1 MHVNTA
7 TESLSVTGFAPDPRQ
22 LKRVGA
28 GIAISIALH
37 ALLLSIYR
45 QPHGAP
51 APAAPDRLTVRLR
64 PVQPAAP
71 PVPAPQ
77 AVPKRQEPARPAPA
91 RRARPARPVISVA
104 PETRASKD
112 EETFKVEPAPAS
124 PAPDDAAPSLA
135 PAPAFDLNA
144 ARALARAQANA
155 PDPAKAGTALE
166 RLPPKPLETESRLSR
181 SIQAAKRGNCKDGI
195 PGGLFA
201 PLYLMM
207 DKKDHGCKW

>member
-1 MHVNTA
+1 MNAITP
-7 TESLSVTGFAPDPRQ
+7 SLPSAGFAPDARQ

-37 ALLLSIYR
+37 ALLLSIQR
-45 QPHGAP
+45 QPHTAP
-51 APAAPDRLTVRLR
+51 APALPDRLTVRLR
-64 PVQPAAP
+64 PVEPAAP

-77 AVPKRQEPARPAPA
+77 AIPRQQEPARPAPA
-91 RRARPARPVISVA
+91 KRARPARPVSSVA

-112 EETFKVEPAPAS
+112 EDSFKVAPAPAG
-124 PAPDDAAPSLA
+124 PPPEDAAPSLD
-135 PAPAFDLNA
+135 PAPKFDLNA
-144 ARALARAQANA
+144 ARAMARAQANA

-166 RLPPKPLETESRLSR
+166 RLPPKPLETESKLSR
-181 SIQAAKRGNCKDGI
+181 AIGAAKRGNCKDGI